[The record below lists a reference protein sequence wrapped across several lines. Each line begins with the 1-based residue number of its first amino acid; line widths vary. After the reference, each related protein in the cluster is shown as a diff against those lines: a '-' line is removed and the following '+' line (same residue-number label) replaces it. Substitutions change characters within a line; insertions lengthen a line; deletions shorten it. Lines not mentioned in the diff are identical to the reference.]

1 MSRWFEHFGFAEVGD
16 GLLAGAY
23 PTDADDVA
31 ALARAHVDEVVNLCE
46 NVEYAPGEREVV
58 AHALATAGIPE
69 CRVSLV
75 DHGRL
80 LAPEVERAVET
91 VLERLDGGR
100 HVYIHCRAGW
110 QRSAAVAAAVIAL
123 REGLDIEQAL
133 EVVRERKPRAEPLE
147 HQRADLLAWWVGRG
161 GRGLGRP
168 HDA

>member
-1 MSRWFEHFGFAEVGD
+1 MSRWFEHFGYAEVGE

-31 ALARAHVDEVVNLCE
+31 ALAGQHIDEVVNLCE
-46 NVEYAPGEREVV
+46 DVEYAPGERDVV
-58 AHALATAGIPE
+58 TEALAAAEIPE
-69 CRVSLV
+69 RRVSLV

-80 LAPEVERAVET
+80 LAPEIELAVET
-91 VLERLDGGR
+91 VLEGLDDGRRLY
-100 HVYIHCRAGW
+100 VHCRAGW

-147 HQRADLLAWWVGRG
+147 HQREDLVAWWAAR
-161 GRGLGRP
+161 
-168 HDA
+168 A